1 MLKPLKKNS
10 RTLIRLKSTLKNFI
24 KYQLWIYLL
33 VIGSICLCSW
43 LFNRWIEGLMFA
55 VAHICIRNAFNKQF
69 HFNSTAYCLGLT
81 LAIIWFAIPITLPLA
96 SSLLSSIPIAF
107 AICFFGFVVQDWVD
121 LKLYKKRH
129 EMFNLK
135 TCTKEQLIE
144 ACNMLGYTSEKQEL
158 AIMFFIEKLSN
169 KNVWLRLCQLK
180 RNVDIDTIKTYKYR
194 MKQDFKTLIK
204 RGE

>member
-1 MLKPLKKNS
+1 MLKN
-10 RTLIRLKSTLKNFI
+10 LKNKKPRFKIFKIKAIDFI
-24 KYQLWIYLL
+24 KRQLWVYAIVIASILL
-33 VIGSICLCSW
+33 SSW
-43 LFNRWIEGLMFA
+43 IFNKWIEGIMFCI
-55 VAHICIRNAFNKQF
+55 AHICIRNAFDKQF
-69 HFNSTAYCLGLT
+69 HFKKTAYCLTLT

-96 SSLLSSIPIAF
+96 TSLLSSIPIAF

-121 LKLYKKRH
+121 LKLYKRKH

-169 KNVWLRLCQLK
+169 KNVWLRLCELK